1 MTWIFHIGIAQSIFS
16 AFLLLRKRGNIVT
29 NKILGAWMIFIA
41 FELIHMLLEI
51 TQSPVHSYTSNFA
64 FYSLTFGPFLYLYVS
79 KLAKENSSM
88 QLRDLI
94 HFLPYVL
101 FSLTHLLFFTNRPL
115 LSGQLEMDQGWFVLN
130 ILRVFTLFISL
141 TSYSIFSIKVIR
153 EHRKSIKDSFSF
165 ESSKITLNWLSQVAI
180 IFIATYVVLIL
191 NILTGNIAQEVMS
204 TSHYIPAFGLTFFC
218 FSLSYYGFD
227 QPLIFKKTNT
237 PEEFDRLHLPSNKRE
252 DYLIKLIDF
261 MEREKPY
268 LNSEL
273 TINTLAED
281 MKLPRHYI
289 SDILK
294 QDLNKNFFMLINEYR
309 IDEVKQ
315 RLLSEGFKNDSVLQI
330 ALNSGF
336 NSKSSFNAIFK
347 QYTGT
352 TPTEYRKRIN

>member
-16 AFLLLRKRGNIVT
+16 AFLLFRKRGNIVT
-29 NKILGAWMIFIA
+29 NKILGAWMIFISL
-41 FELIHMLLEI
+41 ELIHMLLEI
-51 TQSPVHSYTSNFA
+51 IQSPAHYYTSNFA

-88 QLRDLI
+88 QLKDLI
-94 HFLPYVL
+94 HFAPYL
-101 FSLTHLLFFTNRPL
+101 FFSLIHLLFFTNRPL
-115 LSGQLEMDQGWFVLN
+115 LSGQIEMDQGWFVLN
-130 ILRVFTLFISL
+130 ILRVITLFISL
-141 TSYSIFSIKVIR
+141 STYSILSIKVIR
-153 EHRKSIKDSFSF
+153 KHKKSIKDSFSF
-165 ESSKITLNWLSQVAI
+165 ESSKITLNWLSQVTI
-180 IFIATYVVLIL
+180 IFIATYVVLII
-191 NILTGNIAQEVMS
+191 NILTGNIAKEVMS

-227 QPLIFKKTNT
+227 QPLIFQKSKNT
-237 PEEFDRLHLPSNKRE
+237 EEADRLHLPSNTRN
-252 DYLIKLIDF
+252 DYLVKIKDF
-261 MEREKPY
+261 MRKEKPY

-273 TINTLAED
+273 TINILAED

-294 QDLNKNFFMLINEYR
+294 KDLNKNFFTLVNEYR

-315 RLLSEGFKNDSVLQI
+315 RLLSEDCKNDSVLQI

-352 TPTEYRKRIN
+352 TPSEYRKRMT

>member
-16 AFLLLRKRGNIVT
+16 AFLLLRKRGNIIT

-41 FELIHMLLEI
+41 LELIHMLLEI

-88 QLRDLI
+88 QLKDLI
-94 HFLPYVL
+94 HFVPYIF
-101 FSLTHLLFFTNRPL
+101 FSLVHLFFFTNRPL
-115 LSGQLEMDQGWFVLN
+115 LSGQIEMDQGWFVLN
-130 ILRVFTLFISL
+130 ILRVITLFISL
-141 TSYSIFSIKVIR
+141 TTYSILAIKVIR
-153 EHRKSIKDSFSF
+153 KHKKSIKDSFSF
-165 ESSKITLNWLSQVAI
+165 ESSKITLNWLRHVTI
-180 IFIATYVVLIL
+180 IFIATYVVLII
-191 NILTGNIAQEVMS
+191 NSLTGNIAQEVMS

-227 QPLIFKKTNT
+227 QPLIFQKINNT
-237 PEEFDRLHLPSNKRE
+237 DEVGSLHLHSRTRG
-252 DYLIKLIDF
+252 DYLNKLNDF
-261 MEREKPY
+261 MENEKPY

-273 TINTLAED
+273 TINTLAEN

-294 QDLNKNFFMLINEYR
+294 MDLNKNFFTLINEYR
-309 IDEVKQ
+309 IEEVKQ
-315 RLLSEGFKNDSVLQI
+315 RLLSEDFKYDSVLQV

-347 QYTGT
+347 QYVGT
-352 TPTEYRKRIN
+352 TPTEYRKRMN